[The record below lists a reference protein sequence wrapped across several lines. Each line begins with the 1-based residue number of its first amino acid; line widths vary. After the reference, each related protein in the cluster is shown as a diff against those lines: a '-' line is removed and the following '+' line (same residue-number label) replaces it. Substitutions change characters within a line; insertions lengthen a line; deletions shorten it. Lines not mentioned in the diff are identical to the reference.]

1 MSAPTSLDKTSGRAS
16 YHSPTMGRDVF
27 FISSAIPYVNAEPHV
42 GTAYEIVACDVI
54 ARYRRQRGEAVHFLT
69 GTDEHSL
76 NVARSSA
83 ELGIT
88 PQEWVDRMVPKW
100 QEVWTRLGISN
111 DDFIR
116 TSEARHTE
124 RVQAFVQ
131 HLHDRGEIYLGT
143 YEGPYCVSCEEF
155 KREKELVDG
164 NCPIHLRPVEILRE
178 ENYFFPLSK
187 YQQPLLDLYA
197 SAPASVLPDFRRNEV
212 VAFVSG
218 GLEDLSISRSG
229 TDWGIPLP
237 WDPAHVVYVWVDALL
252 NYATAVGFGTDP
264 SMFHRVWP
272 ADLHV
277 IGKDIIRFHAVIW
290 PALLMAAGIELPK
303 TVFAHGFVN
312 VSGEKMSKSSG
323 TGTHPFELLD
333 HFGVDSYRYYF
344 MREISFGN
352 DGNFS
357 WESMTER
364 HNADLANGLGNLA
377 SRVLAML
384 ASNFD
389 GVVPEPVT
397 PGAESDLPGVI
408 DDALRRYDEHM
419 LALRLQPALVAVWDI
434 VDRANHYLVEKE
446 PWKLA
451 KQPDRRDDLASVLY
465 AAAETLRVLAVAIA
479 AIMPSAAGALWAQ
492 LGIASPLDRQ
502 QLPAAGAWGGLEVGT
517 RTTKGSSLFPRLEGD

>member
-1 MSAPTSLDKTSGRAS
+1 
-16 YHSPTMGRDVF
+16 MGRDVF

-42 GTAYEIVACDVI
+42 GTAYEIIACDFI

-76 NVARSSA
+76 NVARSSE

-100 QEVWTRLGISN
+100 QDVWARLDISN

-116 TSEARHTE
+116 TSEARHAE

-131 HLHDRGEIYLGT
+131 RLHDRGEIYLGT

-155 KREKELVDG
+155 KREKELIDG
-164 NCPIHLRPVEILRE
+164 NCPIHGRPVEILSE

-187 YQQPLLDLYA
+187 YQQRLLDLY
-197 SAPASVLPDFRRNEV
+197 SDAPDSVLPDFRRNEV
-212 VAFVSG
+212 VSFVSG

-237 WDPAHVVYVWVDALL
+237 WDPKHVVYVWVDALL

-264 SMFHRVWP
+264 DTFERLWP
-272 ADLHV
+272 ADVHI

-290 PALLMAAGIELPK
+290 PALLMAAGLEVPK
-303 TVFAHGFVN
+303 TVFAHGHVN
-312 VSGEKMSKSSG
+312 VSGEKMSKSKG
-323 TGTHPFELLD
+323 TGIHPFELID
-333 HFGVDSYRYYF
+333 RFGVDSYRYYF
-344 MREISFGN
+344 MREISFGQ

-357 WESMTER
+357 SEAMTER

-384 ASNFD
+384 GNYFE
-389 GVVPEPVT
+389 GVVPGSVT
-397 PGAESDLPGVI
+397 PGAESDMPTVVE
-408 DDALRRYDEHM
+408 DALGRYDEHM
-419 LALRLQPALVAVWDI
+419 VAMQLQPALVAVWDI
-434 VDRANHYLVEKE
+434 VARANHYLVEKE

-451 KQPDRRDDLASVLY
+451 KDPANRDELASVLY
-465 AAAETLRVLAVAIA
+465 AAAETLRVLAIAITP
-479 AIMPSAAGALWAQ
+479 IMPGAAAELWSQ
-492 LGIASPLDRQ
+492 LGMGEPLADQR
-502 QLPAAGAWGGLEVGT
+502 LPASGAWGGLGAGT
-517 RTTKGSSLFPRLEGD
+517 TTTKGESLFPRLEAD